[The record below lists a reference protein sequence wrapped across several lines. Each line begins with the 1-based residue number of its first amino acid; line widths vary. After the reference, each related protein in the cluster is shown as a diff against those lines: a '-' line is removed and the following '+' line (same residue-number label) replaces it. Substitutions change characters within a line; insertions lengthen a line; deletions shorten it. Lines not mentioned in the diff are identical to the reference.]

1 MSHAT
6 SAAEITDQSQSN
18 DGSPTAKPATAISV
32 IAVIRIIQRLFTFK
46 VFITFL
52 YIYKFCVVS
61 GCKSNTFCINSH

>member
-32 IAVIRIIQRLFTFK
+32 IAVIRIIHLFLI
-46 VFITFL
+46 FIPYL
-52 YIYKFCVVS
+52 
-61 GCKSNTFCINSH
+61 

>member
-46 VFITFL
+46 VFITFSL
-52 YIYKFCVVS
+52 YIRSVLFQGAKVIHS
-61 GCKSNTFCINSH
+61 A